1 MLSPNVI
8 SEGMM
13 RVISTTSPWASG
25 KSVKKNAPRVL
36 RSCVKPEDSCC
47 EPDSFMET
55 GTLRANRCPQRRSRQ
70 SGVVM
75 ASSGRSK
82 EVPGT
87 GKARTE
93 NKLYRRSKQL
103 GSSVLGEAVK
113 VYKDLWIS
121 KAIVHFSD
129 PLATQSQVATQVSRP
144 QLLANQ

>member
-1 MLSPNVI
+1 MVPTEGWTIRKTVPWQRTRMLSPNVI

-47 EPDSFMET
+47 EPDSLTDT
-55 GTLRANRCPQRRSRQ
+55 GTFKANRCPQRRSRQ

-103 GSSVLGEAVK
+103 GSNVLSEAVR
-113 VYKDLWIS
+113 VYKYLWIR
-121 KAIVHFSD
+121 AAARQF
-129 PLATQSQVATQVSRP
+129 R
-144 QLLANQ
+144 